1 MLKVKRPFE
10 AYLDEMNKI
19 TILLPHTYG
28 TSRTFFMQEGNHV
41 WELKVAQII
50 SLADVTKYE
59 CYIEYPLDVGK
70 YYTVRDERNEETD
83 LQIGAVI
90 RTAVFDEKY
99 YYDGSDLG
107 ACYRKEKTTFKIWAP
122 TARLAKVRIYKNDK
136 EYTDY
141 EMQREENGVWSCILQ
156 GDFELARYTFLVC
169 INLIWNEVVD
179 PYAKS
184 VSVNG
189 KYGIVIDL
197 AKTYVKEQTS
207 LPKLES
213 FTDAILYEL
222 HIRDATMHPNS
233 GVEKKGTYTGLTE
246 ENTKGR
252 LGTETAFSYIK
263 GLGVTHVEL
272 LPLHHFAGVDETTP
286 FVTYN
291 WGYNPLYYNVPT
303 GVYAS
308 DPTDPYNRIKE
319 CKQLIE
325 KFHEHGLRVILD
337 VVYNHVYERETSSF
351 EKLVPGYYFRHD
363 ENGMPSNGTGVGNDL
378 ASERK
383 MMRKFIIDSVLYW
396 LTEYNVDGFRF
407 DLMGILDVETM
418 NELEK
423 EIRKRKKDALL
434 LGEGWDLQT
443 PLPAGEKA
451 TLNNANK
458 MPQIAQFN
466 DQFRDGIKGSTFD
479 VSKRGFAFGG
489 SVDPA
494 HLQYVLTGSLVNE
507 KGDGLFLEPIQSIN
521 YVECHDNMTMWDKLV
536 RSNQETEEVQKRRH
550 RLATAM
556 TLLSQGIPFLHA
568 GQEFYRSKKGNE
580 NSYNALDEINQ
591 LDWDQKEKEI
601 ETIAYIQGLIAIRK
615 AHRAFRLQSANLIK
629 KHMTF
634 LQTSPT
640 VVAYHLQNIGKFGP
654 WKEIVVLFHNGVQ
667 LETISLPKHEMWYVL
682 ADSTKAK
689 VHPISSFQGSELQMV
704 PISSYI
710 LAIM

>member
-19 TILLPHTYG
+19 TILLPHAYG

-41 WELKVAQII
+41 WELKVSQII
-50 SLADVTKYE
+50 SLPDATKYE
-59 CYIEYPLDVGK
+59 CCVEYPLDVGK
-70 YYTVRDERNEETD
+70 YYTVKDERNEETD

-99 YYDGSDLG
+99 YYAGGDLG
-107 ACYRKEKTTFKIWAP
+107 ACYRKEETAFKMWAP

-136 EYTDY
+136 EYADY
-141 EMQREENGVWSCILQ
+141 EMQRGENGVWSYILQ
-156 GDFELARYTFLVC
+156 GDLELARYTFLVC
-169 INLIWNEVVD
+169 INLIWNEAVD

-189 KYGIVIDL
+189 KYGIVIDPL
-197 AKTYVKEQTS
+197 KTYIKEQTA

-213 FTDAILYEL
+213 FADAILYEL

-233 GVEKKGTYTGLTE
+233 GVAKKGTYAGLTE
-246 ENTKGR
+246 ENTKGK
-252 LGTETAFSYIK
+252 LGTKTAFSYIK
-263 GLGVTHVEL
+263 ELGVTHVEI
-272 LPLHHFAGVDETTP
+272 LPLHHFAGVDEKRP
-286 FVTYN
+286 FAAYN
-291 WGYNPLYYNVPT
+291 WGYNPLYFNVPT

-308 DPTDPYNRIKE
+308 DPIDPYNRIKD
-319 CKQLIE
+319 CKKLIE
-325 KFHEHGLRVILD
+325 KFHEHGIRVVLD

-383 MMRKFIIDSVLYW
+383 MMQKFIIDSVLYW

-418 NELEK
+418 NEVEK
-423 EIRKRKKDALL
+423 EVRNIKKDALL
-434 LGEGWDLQT
+434 LGEGWELQT
-443 PLPAGEKA
+443 PLPAEEKA

-466 DQFRDGIKGSTFD
+466 DQFRDAIKGSTFD

-489 SVDPA
+489 SVDPV
-494 HLQYVLTGSLVNE
+494 HLQYVLMGSLANE

-615 AHRAFRLQSANLIK
+615 THGALRLQSTNLIK

-640 VVAYHLQNIGKFGP
+640 VVAYHLQNVGEFGP
-654 WKEIVVLFHNGVQ
+654 WKEIVVLFHNGMQ
-667 LETISLPKHEMWYVL
+667 IETILLPKHEMWCVL
-682 ADSTKAK
+682 ADSAKAK
-689 VHPISSFQGSELQMV
+689 VQPISSFQGNELQMA